1 MLRCDETN
9 FTIADANTNAALMYV
24 DYCDSDDG
32 AGIYYSFGGG
42 DEGRLVASNN
52 TVIPLGVEIGN
63 KAVFNG
69 KKWDVTKK

>member
-1 MLRCDETN
+1 
-9 FTIADANTNAALMYV
+9 MYV

-32 AGIYYSFGGG
+32 AGIYYGFGGG
-42 DEGRLVASNN
+42 DEGMLMASNN

-63 KAVFNG
+63 KAVYNG